1 LNYSIILMNLMYRD
15 VSRPQENRMDQ
26 FLLLLQQEI
35 MDRRLN
41 QISGIIRK
49 HMPDTGGK
57 ISTVEE

>member
-1 LNYSIILMNLMYRD
+1 MNLMYRD